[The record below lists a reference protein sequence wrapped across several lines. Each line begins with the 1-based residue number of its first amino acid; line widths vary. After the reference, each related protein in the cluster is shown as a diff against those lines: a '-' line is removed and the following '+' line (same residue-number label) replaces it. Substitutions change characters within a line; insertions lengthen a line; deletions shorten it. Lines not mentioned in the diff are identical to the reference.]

1 MIVESAETVTQER
14 PGPARPGF
22 HDHLP
27 EMSQSERYVQRKL
40 IGGGSFA
47 DVYSAWDT
55 RLQIQVALKVLR
67 PELFA
72 SEQRLND
79 FMQEARCAAKL
90 DHPGLVPVRDV
101 YLDFG
106 RPAIV
111 LKLID
116 GESLEISGRGAWLK
130 ILMTNHADHR
140 DAKYW

>member
-79 FMQEARCAAKL
+79 FMQGNDFAGTKPAFLEHLLNKLQEHIAK
-90 DHPGLVPVRDV
+90 
-101 YLDFG
+101 
-106 RPAIV
+106 
-111 LKLID
+111 K
-116 GESLEISGRGAWLK
+116 
-130 ILMTNHADHR
+130 
-140 DAKYW
+140 